1 MDNLVYKNN
10 GREKRAKNIR
20 EICRKRKINES
31 YKLVWIDKVDKK
43 VVVLINYLC
52 YNFGM
57 EKIFEEF
64 DIEVTEEQAEKLEKY
79 YRMIVECNEKFNI
92 TAITER
98 REVYV
103 KHFVD
108 SLLFKDE
115 LKSGKLLDVGSGGG
129 LPAIPLAV
137 ANEYLR
143 VTMLEATGKKC
154 EFLSE
159 VIDKLELKNVK
170 VINGRAEEL
179 GHSPEFREEYD
190 FCTARAVARLNIL
203 CEYCMPFVR
212 KDGIF
217 AAFKGNAEEEIGEA
231 EKAIRILG
239 GKIMDVKEA
248 ELVGAKREF
257 IMIKKIESTPD
268 KYPRANGRIRNNPI

>member
-1 MDNLVYKNN
+1 MWIKKVY
-10 GREKRAKNIR
+10 
-20 EICRKRKINES
+20 
-31 YKLVWIDKVDKK
+31 KK
-43 VVVLINYLC
+43 VVVLINKLW

-57 EKIFEEF
+57 EKIFEKFGVE
-64 DIEVTEEQAEKLEKY
+64 ITEEQAEKLEKY

-92 TAITER
+92 TAITDR

-137 ANEYLR
+137 VNEYLR
-143 VTMLEATGKKC
+143 VTTLEATGKKC
-154 EFLSE
+154 DFLSE
-159 VIDKLELKNVK
+159 VIDKLDLKNVK

-179 GHSPEFREEYD
+179 GHSCEFREEYD

-217 AAFKGNAEEEIGEA
+217 AAFKGNAEEEIIEA
-231 EKAIRILG
+231 EKAIRVLG
-239 GKIMDVKEA
+239 GKIMEVKEA
-248 ELVGAKREF
+248 ELEGAKREF
-257 IMIKKIESTPD
+257 IMIKKVEHTPD

>member
-1 MDNLVYKNN
+1 MDNLVYKMR
-10 GREKRAKNIR
+10 GRENGAKNFR
-20 EICRKRKINES
+20 EICRKLKINES
-31 YKLVWIDKVDKK
+31 YKPVWIKKVDKK
-43 VVVLINYLC
+43 VVVLINDLC

-92 TAITER
+92 TAITDR
-98 REVYV
+98 RDVYV

-129 LPAIPLAV
+129 LPAIPLAIV
-137 ANEYLR
+137 NEYLR

-154 EFLSE
+154 EFLNE

-203 CEYCMPFVR
+203 CEYCMPLVR

-217 AAFKGNAEEEIGEA
+217 AAFKGNAEEEIVEA
-231 EKAIRILG
+231 EKAIRVLG

-248 ELVGAKREF
+248 ELEGAKREF
-257 IMIKKIESTPD
+257 IMIKKIEHTPD

>member
-1 MDNLVYKNN
+1 MDNPFYKKRLSKKRGKNF
-10 GREKRAKNIR
+10 RENT
-20 EICRKRKINES
+20 RKRKIKES
-31 YKLVWIDKVDKK
+31 YKPLWIKKVYKK
-43 VVVLINYLC
+43 VVVLINKLW

-64 DIEVTEEQAEKLEKY
+64 GVEVTEEQAEKLEKY

-92 TAITER
+92 TAITDR

-108 SLLFKDE
+108 SLLFKEE

-137 ANEYLR
+137 VNEYLR
-143 VTMLEATGKKC
+143 VTMLEATGKKF

-159 VIDKLELKNVK
+159 VIDKLDLKNVK

-179 GHSPEFREEYD
+179 GHSCEFREEYD

-217 AAFKGNAEEEIGEA
+217 AAFKGNAEEEIIEA
-231 EKAIRILG
+231 EKAIRVLG
-239 GKIMDVKEA
+239 GKIMEVKEA
-248 ELVGAKREF
+248 ELEGAKREF
-257 IMIKKIESTPD
+257 IMIKKVEHTPD